1 MGTPRLSEHL
11 ANERTY
17 LAYVR
22 TSIAL
27 ITFGIT
33 INRFSLFLIQTR
45 PGLLEEKPEM
55 AVPTPRILMGDTE
68 HLGMG
73 MVIGGLVL
81 LVWSAIRYSRI
92 RAQIQRDDFTS
103 DTITIWFVTFG
114 VLVLGVWSVLW
125 LFQR

>member
-1 MGTPRLSEHL
+1 VSTPRLSEHL

-33 INRFSLFLIQTR
+33 INRFSLFLIETR
-45 PGLLEEKPEM
+45 PSVLEEKPAPM
-55 AVPTPRILMGDTE
+55 VPAPRLLLGDTE
-68 HLGMG
+68 HLGVG

-92 RAQIQRDDFTS
+92 RVQIQHDDYTS
-103 DTITIWFVTFG
+103 DALTVWFVTFG
-114 VLVLGVWSVLW
+114 VLLLGVWAVLW

>member
-1 MGTPRLSEHL
+1 LPEHL

-27 ITFGIT
+27 ISFGIT
-33 INRFSLFLIQTR
+33 INRFSLFLIETR
-45 PGLLEEKPEM
+45 PGAMAEKP
-55 AVPTPRILMGDTE
+55 APGVPPPRLLLGDTE

-81 LVWSAIRYSRI
+81 LIWSAIRYSRI
-92 RAQIQRDDFTS
+92 RAQIQRDEFTS
-103 DTITIWFVTFG
+103 DAITIWFVTCG

>member
-1 MGTPRLSEHL
+1 MTEHL

-33 INRFSLFLIQTR
+33 INRFSLFLIQTGPAR
-45 PGLLEEKPEM
+45 PYEGPVP
-55 AVPTPRILMGDTE
+55 AVPAPRVLLGDTE

-73 MVIGGLVL
+73 MVIGGLIVL
-81 LVWSAIRYSRI
+81 IWSAVRYSRI
-92 RAQIQRDDFTS
+92 RVQIQRDNYTS
-103 DTITIWFVTFG
+103 DAVTIWFVTLG

>member
-1 MGTPRLSEHL
+1 LPEHL

-27 ITFGIT
+27 ISFGIT
-33 INRFSLFLIQTR
+33 INRFSLFLIETR
-45 PGLLEEKPEM
+45 PGVMEEKPAP
-55 AVPTPRILMGDTE
+55 AVPAPRLLLGDTE

-92 RAQIQRDDFTS
+92 RVQIQRDTFTS
-103 DTITIWFVTFG
+103 DSITIWFVTLG

>member
-1 MGTPRLSEHL
+1 MSEHL

-33 INRFSLFLIQTR
+33 INRFSLFLIETR
-45 PGLLEEKPEM
+45 PGRPYEGPVPPVPAPRVLL
-55 AVPTPRILMGDTE
+55 GDTE

-92 RAQIQRDDFTS
+92 RVQIQRDTFTS
-103 DTITIWFVTFG
+103 DAITIWFVTGG
-114 VLVLGVWSVLW
+114 VLLLGAWAVLW